1 MSKVRQIIEL
11 MQPFV
16 EEGRLLERSYEAI
29 NNSINEFVFIEEDNK
44 IIACAALKIY
54 KEDNVGEIY
63 ALVVNKNFHNTDI
76 STKLMEL
83 LINKASELNLSSIF
97 ALSKYGGRF
106 FFRFEFVESKLS
118 FLPDS
123 RQKSYD
129 YERKSIIYSRR
140 I

>member
-1 MSKVRQIIEL
+1 MSKARQIIEL

-16 EEGRLLERSYEAI
+16 EEGRLLERSYETI
-29 NNSINEFVFIEEDNK
+29 DSCIDDFVCIEQDNQ
-44 IIACAALKIY
+44 IIACAGLKLY
-54 KEDNVGEIY
+54 QDENVGEIY
-63 ALVVNKNFHNTDI
+63 ALVVNKSFHNTDT
-76 STKLMEL
+76 STRLMEL
-83 LINKASELNLSSIF
+83 LIDKASKLNLSSIF

-106 FFRFEFVESKLS
+106 FFRFEFVESELS

-129 YERKSIIYSRR
+129 DLRKSIIYSRR

>member
-1 MSKVRQIIEL
+1 MSKARQIIEL

-16 EEGRLLERSYEAI
+16 EEGRLLERSYETI
-29 NNSINEFVFIEEDNK
+29 DSCIDDFVCIEKDNQ
-44 IIACAALKIY
+44 IIACAGLKLY
-54 KEDNVGEIY
+54 QDENVGEIY
-63 ALVVNKNFHNTDI
+63 ALVVNKSFHNTDT
-76 STKLMEL
+76 STRLMEL
-83 LINKASELNLSSIF
+83 LIDKASKLNFSSIF

-106 FFRFEFVESKLS
+106 FFRFDFVESELS

-129 YERKSIIYSRR
+129 GKRKSIIYSRR

>member
-1 MSKVRQIIEL
+1 

-83 LINKASELNLSSIF
+83 LINKASELSLSSIF

-129 YERKSIIYSRR
+129 YERKSIIYSRK

>member
-1 MSKVRQIIEL
+1 

-16 EEGRLLERSYEAI
+16 KEGRLLERSYEAI
-29 NNSINEFVFIEEDNK
+29 DSCIDDFVCIEKNNQ
-44 IIACAALKIY
+44 IIASAGLKLY
-54 KEDNVGEIY
+54 QDENVGEIY
-63 ALVVNKNFHNTDI
+63 ALVVNKSFHNTDI
-76 STKLMEL
+76 STRLMEL
-83 LINKASELNLSSIF
+83 LIDKASKLNLSSIF

-106 FFRFEFVESKLS
+106 FFRFEFVESELS

-129 YERKSIIYSRR
+129 DLRKSIIYSRR

>member
-1 MSKVRQIIEL
+1 MSKARQIIEL

-29 NNSINEFVFIEEDNK
+29 DSCIDEFVCIEKDNQ
-44 IIACAALKIY
+44 IIACAGLKLY
-54 KEDNVGEIY
+54 QDENVGEIY
-63 ALVVNKNFHNTDI
+63 ALVVNKSFHNTDT
-76 STKLMEL
+76 STRLMEL
-83 LINKASELNLSSIF
+83 LIDKASKLNLSSIF

-106 FFRFEFVESKLS
+106 FFRFEFVESELS

-129 YERKSIIYSRR
+129 DLRKSIIYSRR

>member
-1 MSKVRQIIEL
+1 MSKARQIIEL

-16 EEGRLLERSYEAI
+16 EEGRLLERSYETI
-29 NNSINEFVFIEEDNK
+29 DSCIDDFVCIEKDNQ
-44 IIACAALKIY
+44 IIACAGLKLY
-54 KEDNVGEIY
+54 QDENVGEIY
-63 ALVVNKNFHNTDI
+63 ALVVNKSFHNTDT
-76 STKLMEL
+76 STRLMEL
-83 LINKASELNLSSIF
+83 LIDKASKLNLSSIF

-106 FFRFEFVESKLS
+106 FFRFEFVESELS

-129 YERKSIIYSRR
+129 GLRKSIIYSRR

>member
-1 MSKVRQIIEL
+1 MSKARQIIEL

-29 NNSINEFVFIEEDNK
+29 DSCIDDFVCIEKDNQ
-44 IIACAALKIY
+44 IIACAGLKLY
-54 KEDNVGEIY
+54 QDENVGEIY
-63 ALVVNKNFHNTDI
+63 ALVVNKSFHNTDT
-76 STKLMEL
+76 STRLMEL
-83 LINKASELNLSSIF
+83 LVDKASKLNLSSIF

-106 FFRFEFVESKLS
+106 FFRFEFVESELS

-129 YERKSIIYSRR
+129 DLRKSIIYSRR

>member
-1 MSKVRQIIEL
+1 MSKARQIIEL

-16 EEGRLLERSYEAI
+16 EEGRLLERSYETI
-29 NNSINEFVFIEEDNK
+29 DSCIDDFVYIEKDNQ
-44 IIACAALKIY
+44 IIACAGLKLYQDENI
-54 KEDNVGEIY
+54 GEIY
-63 ALVVNKNFHNTDI
+63 ALVVNKSFHNTDT
-76 STKLMEL
+76 STRLMEL
-83 LINKASELNLSSIF
+83 LIDKASKLNLSSIF

-106 FFRFEFVESKLS
+106 FFRFEFVESELS

-129 YERKSIIYSRR
+129 DKRKSIIYSRR

>member
-11 MQPFV
+11 MKPFV
-16 EEGRLLERSYEAI
+16 EEGRLLERSYETI
-29 NNSINEFVFIEEDNK
+29 NNSINDFVFIEKDNQ
-44 IIACAALKIY
+44 IIACAGLKLY
-54 KEDNVGEIY
+54 QDENVGEIY
-63 ALVVNKNFHNTDI
+63 ALVVSKNFHNTDT
-76 STKLMEL
+76 STRLMEL
-83 LINKASELNLSSIF
+83 LIDKASGLNLSSIF

-106 FFRFEFVESKLS
+106 FFRFEFVESELS
-118 FLPDS
+118 SLPNS

>member
-1 MSKVRQIIEL
+1 LSKVRQIIEL

-83 LINKASELNLSSIF
+83 LINKASELSLSSIF

-129 YERKSIIYSRR
+129 YERKSIIYSRK

>member
-1 MSKVRQIIEL
+1 LSKARQIIEL

-16 EEGRLLERSYEAI
+16 EEGRLLERSHETI
-29 NNSINEFVFIEEDNK
+29 DSCIDDFVCIEKDNQ
-44 IIACAALKIY
+44 IIACAGLKLY
-54 KEDNVGEIY
+54 QDENVGEIY
-63 ALVVNKNFHNTDI
+63 ALVVNKSFHNTDT
-76 STKLMEL
+76 STRLMEL
-83 LINKASELNLSSIF
+83 LIDKASKLNLSSIF

-106 FFRFEFVESKLS
+106 FFRFEFVESELS

-129 YERKSIIYSRR
+129 DLRKSIIYSRR